1 MTTNLDN
8 DYRPMNTRHQSVNS
22 RIKVLP
28 TDSDSDSTKPIWAR
42 RRISHSTVKPSDL
55 IREYDKREKLEA
67 NALRRLS
74 RAGIS
79 LSTILF
85 VSHYLYCLDTAGEGV
100 VPNSTTRPTMKYVGR
115 LFRH

>member
-8 DYRPMNTRHQSVNS
+8 DFRPINTRHQSVNS

-28 TDSDSDSTKPIWAR
+28 TDSDSDATKPIWAR

-55 IREYDKREKLEA
+55 IREYDKQEKLEA

-74 RAGIS
+74 RAGI
-79 LSTILF
+79 LSFTILF
-85 VSHYLYCLDTAGEGV
+85 VSHYLYCLDTPGEGV
-100 VPNSTTRPTMKYVGR
+100 VPNSTTRPAIKYEDR
-115 LFRH
+115 LFCH